1 MVDTHRLNPEKL
13 ILMNE
18 LIYVYGIKYVVG
30 WCPLFHTKFRD
41 KLATMFYVVSCKF
54 NQKL

>member
-1 MVDTHRLNPEKL
+1 MFYIHRPNPEKL

-18 LIYVYGIKYVVG
+18 LIHVYGMKCVVG

-41 KLATMFYVVSCKF
+41 KLVTMPMSLATNSIR
-54 NQKL
+54 N